1 MIIWF
6 IDDVLFYYCPLSSW
20 LAFKFLRQ
28 AMSLGAG
35 RVGLQLHA
43 FCSFSLAFASVLKCS
58 LFLNKLVYD
67 YNLDHWVRLLAIS
80 HLATS
85 FLAANHRISWWHG
98 RLVGGRHSICGNT
111 QWYTASLWLD
121 FFGKNWSQFDDG
133 WHCLS
138 PPSCSIGTEIVMLVL
153 YTQKHVARQPLTVCY
168 WYFTHIFDWL

>member
-1 MIIWF
+1 MTNKRDSSHNNWSEMAQYWSAIGQ
-6 IDDVLFYYCPLSSW
+6 PLVSRW
-20 LAFKFLRQ
+20 
-28 AMSLGAG
+28 
-35 RVGLQLHA
+35 
-43 FCSFSLAFASVLKCS
+43 SFWPSSLAVLS
-58 LFLNKLVYD
+58 GF
-67 YNLDHWVRLLAIS
+67 WVFRRR
-80 HLATS
+80 
-85 FLAANHRISWWHG
+85 AAACVIYRTRISWWHG

>member
-1 MIIWF
+1 MIRNGT
-6 IDDVLFYYCPLSSW
+6 VLVSHWSAVGQPLVSRWS
-20 LAFKFLRQ
+20 AESGIRSGF
-28 AMSLGAG
+28 
-35 RVGLQLHA
+35 
-43 FCSFSLAFASVLKCS
+43 
-58 LFLNKLVYD
+58 
-67 YNLDHWVRLLAIS
+67 WVFRRR
-80 HLATS
+80 
-85 FLAANHRISWWHG
+85 AAACVIYRTRISWWHG
-98 RLVGGRHSICGNT
+98 RLVGGRHSICRNI